1 VTSRAIATDDPARTR
16 RHAVAAMTFATGA
29 IIANNYYAQ
38 PIEETLAGAFH
49 ASSPEIGAVLTLIQL
64 SYALGLATLVPLG
77 DLLERRR
84 LVVTMLSVTV
94 AGMVLVAVAPSLGV
108 LAAAAAM
115 VGLTTVAAQVLVPFA
130 AHLAPKGQEG
140 KTISTVMSG
149 LLIGLLVSRVVAG
162 LVSQALGWR
171 AVFILGAVLTAV
183 AVALLWRTL
192 PVLPPATRMHYPAL
206 LRSVLTLLREEPVL
220 RWRIVYSVSS
230 YAAFGAL
237 WTSIGF
243 MLAAPPHS
251 FSEGSIGL
259 FALFGVAGAVAAR
272 FAGRLADRGWAHYAV
287 GGFLAVAV
295 VAWVP
300 ISQGAGAGV
309 GALVALA
316 IGLLLFDLGV
326 QGVHVSNQ
334 AIVYALRPDARSR
347 INSAYMTLYFLGGAT
362 GSGLSAVLYAS
373 HGWRGV
379 SVLGAV
385 LPAIGLVL
393 WVVDTALRRRA
404 VSVSSRATPAGT
416 GTPSPAGSAPGRPRS
431 SRSCR
436 RSLAR

>member
-1 VTSRAIATDDPARTR
+1 
-16 RHAVAAMTFATGA
+16 MTFATGV
-29 IIANNYYAQ
+29 IVANNYYAQ
-38 PIEETLAGAFH
+38 PLEHALAGAFH
-49 ASSPEIGAVLTLIQL
+49 ASSSAVGAVLTLIQL

-84 LVVTMLSVTV
+84 LIVTMASVTV
-94 AGMVLVAVAPSLGV
+94 IGMVLVAVAPSLGV
-108 LAAAAAM
+108 LAAASAM

-149 LLIGLLVSRVVAG
+149 LLIGVLVSRVVAG

-171 AVFILGAVLTAV
+171 AVFLLGALLTAV
-183 AVALLWRTL
+183 SVALLWRTL
-192 PVLPPATRMHYPAL
+192 PVLPPATKVRYSAL

-220 RWRIVYSVSS
+220 RWRIIYSASS

-243 MLAAPPHS
+243 MLAAPPHN
-251 FSEGSIGL
+251 FSEGPIGL
-259 FALFGVAGAVAAR
+259 FALFGVAGAVGAR

-287 GGFLAVAV
+287 GGFLALAV

-300 ISQGAGAGV
+300 IREGAGAGV

-334 AIVYALRPDARSR
+334 AIIYALRPDARSR
-347 INSAYMTLYFLGGAT
+347 INSAYMTLYFLGGAA
-362 GSGLSAVLYAS
+362 GSGFSAVLYAG

-379 SVLGAV
+379 SVLGAA

-404 VSVSSRATPAGT
+404 VSVSPRAIPAGT
-416 GTPSPAGSAPGRPRS
+416 GTPSPTGSAPGRPRS
-431 SRSCR
+431 SRSGR
-436 RSLAR
+436 R